1 MNMASRVRAEVVTR
15 WKTRGFERVLNRD
28 TGSLDQR
35 FGPAEAAVMRQEMRD
50 EYRSLLPQIPYIG
63 GRRNPWSSNLAAAV
77 WALAVHRVVVRHGGG
92 AQDTGKVADDYARN
106 TVARIPRPLRRQ
118 LLRPR
123 KARAQRMAVRSQ
135 QRRYADDWVVDFVDG
150 SGQPFD
156 FGLDVTECAIVKF
169 LHVQGA
175 DELAPWMCAP
185 DYVFFQG
192 AGVGMARTKT
202 LAWGCDRCDFR
213 LNFNGGTAAPWP
225 PEFAERTCGHPAAP
239 DIR

>member
-1 MNMASRVRAEVVTR
+1 MNIASRVRAEVGTR
-15 WKTRGFERVLNRD
+15 WKARDFERVLNRD

-35 FGPAEAAVMRQEMRD
+35 FGPARAAVMRREMRD
-50 EYRSLLPQIPYIG
+50 EYRALVPQIPDIG
-63 GRRNPWSSNLAAAV
+63 GRRNPWSPNLAAAV
-77 WALAVHRVVVRHGGG
+77 WALAVHRVVLRHGGD

-106 TVARIPRPLRRQ
+106 TVARIPRPLRHQ
-118 LLRPR
+118 VLRPR
-123 KARAQRMAVRSQ
+123 RAHVRRMAARSQ
-135 QRRYADDWVVDFVDG
+135 QRRYPDDWVVDFVDG
-150 SGQPFD
+150 AGQPFD

-185 DYVFFQG
+185 DYVLFQG
-192 AGVGMARTKT
+192 SGVGMTRTKT

-213 LNFNGGTAAPWP
+213 LNLHGSTAAPWP

-239 DIR
+239 DDR